1 MHSHTKA
8 SPRARRVYLLFL
20 FHSHTA
26 KGQAWEKGL
35 IQEKASADA
44 LTGRNLS
51 CDGTR
56 RKNGLF
62 VYRFGLILAKFEPPP
77 AAPQKIAQR
86 V

>member
-8 SPRARRVYLLFL
+8 SPRAQDVYQLFPL
-20 FHSHTA
+20 HSRAA

-51 CDGTR
+51 CDGAR

-62 VYRFGLILAKFEPPP
+62 VYRFGLILAKFEPP
-77 AAPQKIAQR
+77 AAPQKIDQR

>member
-8 SPRARRVYLLFL
+8 SPRAQDVYQLFPL
-20 FHSHTA
+20 HSRAA

-51 CDGTR
+51 CDGAR
-56 RKNGLF
+56 RKNGLLST
-62 VYRFGLILAKFEPPP
+62 VLA
-77 AAPQKIAQR
+77 
-86 V
+86 

>member
-8 SPRARRVYLLFL
+8 SPRAQDVYPLFP
-20 FHSHTA
+20 SIRA
-26 KGQAWEKGL
+26 QQKAQAWEKGL

-62 VYRFGLILAKFEPPP
+62 VYHFDLILAKFEAP